1 MKAVAY
7 FIRHGDTD
15 ANDQDV
21 FRGDVDFSLNED
33 GKQQAQDLV
42 KFFRGRKFSKAFTS
56 TRTRSKQTIE
66 PLMKSR
72 GMTAASSDR
81 LDSLNT
87 GVFAGLPKNDT
98 NLEIL
103 KHYQEH
109 PKETI
114 PGGEKVRTFRND
126 VDAELMSLIRMG
138 EESNDPVVACTHGS
152 VLKELSRIITGD
164 MKSVR
169 VDPGGVIGVYRDHE
183 GYTLIALLN
192 PIDGAEEDK
201 PGS

>member
-1 MKAVAY
+1 MRAVAY

-15 ANDQDV
+15 ANEADV
-21 FRGDVDFSLNED
+21 FRGDVDYDLND
-33 GKQQAQDLV
+33 AGKQQAQDLV
-42 KFFRGRKFSKAFTS
+42 KFFQGRKFSKAFTS
-56 TRTRSKQTIE
+56 TRTRAKQTIE
-66 PLMKSR
+66 PLVKSR

-87 GVFAGLPKNDT
+87 GVFAGLPKNDA

-103 KHYQEH
+103 KHYQEN

-126 VDAELMSLIRMG
+126 TDAELMSLIRMG
-138 EESNDPVVACTHGS
+138 EESNFPVIACTHGS

-169 VDPGGVIGVYRDHE
+169 VDPGGVIGVYRDPE